1 MSLWDTFHNKPT
13 RPNMRKEE
21 TCNAK
26 NPYCQLDVVT
36 TTSTMRNGQRRQRQ
50 VRQNL
55 GEAIAR
61 KRAVTEKPIYDQFKD
76 QTSVVY
82 RRPEDW
88 SHQQSYVNCIFLDQ
102 HDTVLCADLL
112 GKIDVIRLPRYEA
125 SSSQPR
131 VLGTRMAGE
140 LELHPPLSD
149 FSNLKL
155 KTLHGGEAFAVGMP
169 SGKYHVLATEHLSTW
184 GDRYNLQE
192 ASFSQQRLQS
202 SSSSSISYIQRGW
215 TLEGPKRR
223 YYRHRENGLLS
234 LSHMIRGEQHVLNH
248 DRHEYSEID
257 RWNAPTTVSSSSA
270 RHRTHNRMRF
280 VPHQRP
286 SNQAKW
292 DFFETPSTLLAA
304 HVDAEHDCF
313 WLKMVDDRTQKTV
326 VCVDTT
332 SRERAPVCEEHITS
346 CAFASEYC
354 LATSHVWSHVGFGS
368 PRASSVFEGGMPAAE
383 HAETHTA
390 VKLWDIR
397 MLVRRG
403 PVEELVLPTFPRD
416 AAVAMEPAVSLNTR
430 VDERDQLFMSSKED
444 PGKSHHVITNLD
456 SSLKTGTLLV
466 TTCSRSQCRETEHHI
481 LDLGRLCFTRR
492 IRQTI
497 PSNGCAPIYGTAAS
511 HNYMACLGDRQGEGI
526 SSSIQVYNL
535 QETPSSRRS
544 SSKKRTAKGEVKV
557 EKEEDETASFRFRPV
572 LKDRHGLES
581 QLSCLTMNES
591 GTSLLGGSNDGDLFA
606 WRGT

>member
-13 RPNMRKEE
+13 RPTMRKEE
-21 TCNAK
+21 TCNA
-26 NPYCQLDVVT
+26 NPYCQLDLVT
-36 TTSTMRNGQRRQRQ
+36 TTSTLRNGQRRQRQ
-50 VRQNL
+50 RRQNL
-55 GEAIAR
+55 GESIAR
-61 KRAVTEKPIYDQFKD
+61 KRAVTEKPIYDQFRD

-88 SHQQSYVNCIFLDQ
+88 SHLQSYVNCVFLDQ

-155 KTLHGGEAFAVGMP
+155 KTLHGGGAFAVGMP
-169 SGKYHVLATEHLSTW
+169 SGNYHVLATEHLSTW
-184 GDRYNLQE
+184 GDKYNLQE
-192 ASFSQQRLQS
+192 ASFSQQRLHS
-202 SSSSSISYIQRGW
+202 SSVSYIQRGW
-215 TLEGPKRR
+215 TLEGPRR
-223 YYRHRENGLLS
+223 YRHRQNGLLS

-257 RWNAPTTVSSSSA
+257 LWNSPTTASSSST
-270 RHRTHNRMRF
+270 RHRTENRMRF

-286 SNQAKW
+286 NNQAKW
-292 DFFETPSTLLAA
+292 DFFETPSALLAA

-313 WLKMVDDRTQKTV
+313 WLKMVDDRTKKTV
-326 VCVDTT
+326 VCVDIT
-332 SRERAPVCEEHITS
+332 SRERSPVCEEHITS
-346 CAFASEYC
+346 CAFASEFC
-354 LATSHVWSHVGFGS
+354 LATSHVGIGTR
-368 PRASSVFEGGMPAAE
+368 RASSVFEGGMPAAE
-383 HAETHTA
+383 HAENHTA

-397 MLVRRG
+397 KLRRG
-403 PVEELVLPTFPRD
+403 PAEEVVLPIFPRG

-430 VDERDQLFMSSKED
+430 VDEKDQLLMSSEED
-444 PGKSHHVITNLD
+444 PGKSHHVITNLE
-456 SSLKTGTLLV
+456 SSLNTGTLLV
-466 TTCSRSQCRETEHHI
+466 TTRSRSQCRETEHYV
-481 LDLGRLCFTRR
+481 LNLGRHCFTRR

-535 QETPSSRRS
+535 QETPPSRRS
-544 SSKKRTAKGEVKV
+544 SSKKRTAKGEPRV
-557 EKEEDETASFRFRPV
+557 EKEEDETASFQFHPA

-591 GTSLLGGSNDGDLFA
+591 GTSILGGSNDGDLFA